1 LQKREI
7 EYIFENRIEQ
17 MYDYQKE
24 VKQMSQKSHG
34 VRGAQSIEAP
44 SSGARSSGA
53 LSSGALSVGAPS
65 AGAQVVVDTLSS
77 TRAADAPVYASI
89 APKVTGKSSRSIR
102 LTRRG
107 RIVFGALGASVL
119 TAVLLAGGFS
129 VTNSAVASQSQSQ
142 TEFGYVLPAYGD
154 SLWSIAEQLDPSA
167 DPRDLVYEIHQ
178 LNNLSGS
185 DVDVNEPVAV
195 PLRYADEP
203 GVVSA
208 EQAGVDTE

>member
-1 LQKREI
+1 LYEENFEYCLQKREI

-44 SSGARSSGA
+44 S
-53 LSSGALSVGAPS
+53 

-89 APKVTGKSSRSIR
+89 APKVTGKSSHSIR